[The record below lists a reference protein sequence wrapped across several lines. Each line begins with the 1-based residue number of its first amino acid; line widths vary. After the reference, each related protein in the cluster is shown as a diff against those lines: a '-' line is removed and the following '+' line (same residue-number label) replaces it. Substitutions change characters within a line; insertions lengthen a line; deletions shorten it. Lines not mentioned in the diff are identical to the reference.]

1 MDICNKLRVS
11 RNWTWKTIVKQK
23 KIKAIIIY
31 VWLLG
36 NTEEQTSENSTWDVQ
51 VIVLSVLVT
60 HRKPVWHTCD

>member
-1 MDICNKLRVS
+1 MFQEIELGKQLLNK
-11 RNWTWKTIVKQK
+11 K

-60 HRKPVWHTCD
+60 HRKPVWHTRD